1 MSDLIE
7 AYGRGLRAAGYSA
20 ETIRERRIVLARAE
34 RALRRGLKVASA
46 GELESWLAGPAPPD
60 REWSRWTR
68 YTYFEHLFGFYVWA
82 VARRHRDRNPMD
94 ELTRPRTPHNEPRPA
109 SEQQLAI
116 ALGMPRPWRT
126 AVLLAAMQGL
136 RCAEIARLSRD
147 DVTVEWLPV
156 ERKGGKTQL
165 LPTHPLVFAELSA
178 LPPGPAVPTSRGVHF
193 RPKGLAVAVSR
204 QLTLAGLPEELTL
217 HWFRHRYATMSLLPQ
232 DLGGAG
238 ADVRTVQ
245 ELLGHASLAS
255 TQVYIQ
261 VTSAQRRAAV
271 LALPVPAVA

>member
-7 AYGRGLRAAGYSA
+7 AYLIHLAAAGYSQ
-20 ETIRERRIVLARAE
+20 ETTRERRYVLARADE
-34 RALRRGLKVASA
+34 DLPHGLEAAAA
-46 GELESWLAGPAPPD
+46 GELEKWFTRRNWA
-60 REWSRWTR
+60 RWTR
-68 YTYFEHLFGFYVWA
+68 YTYFEHLNGFYAWA
-82 VARRHRDRNPMD
+82 VARGWLDWSPMND
-94 ELTRPRTPHNEPRPA
+94 LVRPRTPRNEPRPA

-126 AVLLAAMQGL
+126 AVLLAAVQGL

-156 ERKGGKTQL
+156 LRKGGKTQL
-165 LPTHPLVFAELSA
+165 LPTHPLVYAELAA
-178 LPPGPAVPTSRGVHF
+178 LPPGPAVPRSIGGHF
-193 RPKGLAVAVSR
+193 RPKGLSIAASR
-204 QLTLAGLPEELTL
+204 QLTLAGLAELTL
-217 HWFRHRYATMSLLPQ
+217 HWFRHRYATMSLLPR

-245 ELLGHASLAS
+245 DLLGHQSLAS
-255 TQVYIQ
+255 TQVYTQ